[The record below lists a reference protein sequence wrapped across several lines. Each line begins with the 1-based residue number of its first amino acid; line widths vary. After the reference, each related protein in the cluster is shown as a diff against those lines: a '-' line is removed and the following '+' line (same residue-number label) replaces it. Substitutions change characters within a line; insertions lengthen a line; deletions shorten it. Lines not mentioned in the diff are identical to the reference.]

1 MYMYIRCTEV
11 QSCTILLFV
20 GCSPLYWN
28 CMTLIMLLNCVCMH
42 VCVWEKGAKG
52 ETETIHAALY
62 NSTLKQFKFIYMF
75 CAVCLLFPSTRA
87 SPFNGGICFIIIS
100 HHQVKLMSET
110 SSQYVIRTQ
119 PTKHSLSTLESV
131 AHAVAWLDGT
141 PEIIDVCA

>member
-1 MYMYIRCTEV
+1 M
-11 QSCTILLFV
+11 Q
-20 GCSPLYWN
+20 SPLLELRDIN
-28 CMTLIMLLNCVCMH
+28 HVTQLCVHACVC
-42 VCVWEKGAKG
+42 VCVYVHACVCVCVCEVKREKGAKG

-141 PEIIDVCA
+141 PEIIDVCV